1 MHPAYSLILFTVSS
15 GAGYGLLAVLG
26 LTLLLDAAP
35 PVPWLLLTAL
45 GLGLGLASFGLL
57 ASTRHLKRPER
68 AWRAFSQWRTSWL
81 SREGLAALAV
91 YAAALPL
98 AGLLLLL
105 PAGNGFVRLLA
116 TATAALAVVTILC
129 TAMIY
134 ASLKPIPR
142 WRHPAVPVV
151 YLCLG
156 LATGALLLDALFL
169 LAGRDAVLPRALA
182 LLALLGAF
190 IAKELS
196 WRAAGRR
203 EPALTAAA
211 ATGLACF
218 GEVRLLEAPHT
229 EGNYL
234 LREMGYQVARR
245 HAAKLRRVVRL
256 AAFAVPSILVAV
268 LLLVAEP
275 PPILRG
281 ALAVLA
287 AGSAVL
293 GALIERWLF
302 FAEARHTVSLYY
314 GAGAV

>member
-26 LTLLLDAAP
+26 LTLLLGAAP
-35 PVPWLLLTAL
+35 SAPWLPLTAL

-81 SREGLAALAV
+81 SREGVAALAV

-105 PAGNGFVRLLA
+105 PPGNGFVRLLA
-116 TATAALAVVTILC
+116 AATAALALATILC

-142 WRHPAVPVV
+142 WRHPAVPAV

-169 LAGRDAVLPRALA
+169 LAGRNVVLPRVLA

-190 IAKELS
+190 LAKELS
-196 WRAAGRR
+196 WRAASRR
-203 EPALTAAA
+203 GPTLTTAA
-211 ATGLACF
+211 ATGLARF

-234 LREMGYQVARR
+234 LREMGYRVARR
-245 HAAKLRRVVRL
+245 HAGKLRRVVRL
-256 AAFAVPSILVAV
+256 AAFAVPSALVFLV
-268 LLLVAEP
+268 LLANP
-275 PPILRG
+275 PPPLR
-281 ALAVLA
+281 AVLAVLA
-287 AGSAVL
+287 AASALL
-293 GALIERWLF
+293 GTLVERWLF